1 MNVGTRTC
9 QLSFDQITS
18 VCVSLCCRRPWCD
31 AVAVCVS
38 CHMAYSVLLVMQCT
52 VAFRW
57 CILSLPTL
65 YIPLLDSSSGGGN
78 RMCSC
83 VDPFFSFSRLS
94 SFLPCFSL
102 WLVTYLH
109 LATPTISSASR
120 WYCQFVYTNF
130 IWATYSKKH
139 YHFCLPHYF
148 LHISFSQICLSF

>member
-83 VDPFFSFSRLS
+83 VDPFFFVLATVV
-94 SFLPCFSL
+94 LLAMLFSL
-102 WLVTYLH
+102 TGYISAFSHSHH
-109 LATPTISSASR
+109 LF
-120 WYCQFVYTNF
+120 CQQMV
-130 IWATYSKKH
+130 
-139 YHFCLPHYF
+139 LP
-148 LHISFSQICLSF
+148 ICLHQFHLGHIF